1 MERFNTVFGNL
12 PLTEQ
17 VPYSL
22 DADSADPGLF
32 ELNVEKILDEEMT
45 KGSYAQSLVTPRR

>member
-17 VPYSL
+17 APYSL

-32 ELNVEKILDEEMT
+32 ELNVEKILGEELT
-45 KGSYAQSLVTPRR
+45 KGSYAQSLVTPGR

>member
-1 MERFNTVFGNL
+1 VSNFDTVFGNL

-17 VPYSL
+17 APYSL